1 MQQTLYGARR
11 LGPTHDRVSLD
22 SPAGGDCQRKGC
34 WRTSEL
40 GSRAAR
46 AVPARPCGPSCSW
59 EGAGSGL
66 AGRSCQPASGPALRC
81 GGNYGVE
88 LGAASEGLPGVAET
102 HYRLGQR
109 RCPARPAQAA
119 EVHAARGP
127 SLADTVASRRRGR
140 GGEQRG
146 RGPDRRAEARRRA
159 RRPRSLAG
167 PVRRDSADP

>member
-1 MQQTLYGARR
+1 M
-11 LGPTHDRVSLD
+11 
-22 SPAGGDCQRKGC
+22 
-34 WRTSEL
+34 
-40 GSRAAR
+40 
-46 AVPARPCGPSCSW
+46 
-59 EGAGSGL
+59 
-66 AGRSCQPASGPALRC
+66 
-81 GGNYGVE
+81 E